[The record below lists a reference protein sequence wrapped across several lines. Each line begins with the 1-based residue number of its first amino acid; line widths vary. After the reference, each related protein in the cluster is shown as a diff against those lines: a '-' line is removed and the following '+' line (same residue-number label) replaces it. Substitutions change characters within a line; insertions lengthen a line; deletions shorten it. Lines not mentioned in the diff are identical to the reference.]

1 MKFLAD
7 ENVDK
12 PIVERLRKDGNVVIY
27 VAEVEPSISD
37 DEVIKLANQE
47 SALLLTEDKD
57 FGELTFLQHKVKSGI
72 LLLRFQTE
80 DTKYK
85 IDTIRKVFEQYQ
97 NKIPLHFLVISETK
111 IRIRP
116 I

>member
-57 FGELTFLQHKVKSGI
+57 FGELIYRQGRIFNGVVLIRLAGLSLQHKVEI
-72 LLLRFQTE
+72 VARAVQE
-80 DTKYK
+80 HAD
-85 IDTIRKVFEQYQ
+85 E
-97 NKIPLHFLVISETK
+97 LVSCN
-111 IRIRP
+111 
-116 I
+116 